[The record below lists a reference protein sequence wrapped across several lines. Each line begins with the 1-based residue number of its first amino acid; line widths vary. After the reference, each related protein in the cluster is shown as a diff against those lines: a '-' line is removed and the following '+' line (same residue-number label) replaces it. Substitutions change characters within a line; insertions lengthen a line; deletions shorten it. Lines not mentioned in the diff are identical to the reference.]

1 MASITDLIEAIK
13 IYLAGK
19 KSRESRGSEIALD
32 RLQLNDPGFD
42 GYAFEKQYANNS
54 R

>member
-19 KSRESRGSEIALD
+19 KSRESGGAEITIDSLS
-32 RLQLNDPGFD
+32 LNDPGFD
-42 GYAFEKQYANNS
+42 GYAFEKQYENNS